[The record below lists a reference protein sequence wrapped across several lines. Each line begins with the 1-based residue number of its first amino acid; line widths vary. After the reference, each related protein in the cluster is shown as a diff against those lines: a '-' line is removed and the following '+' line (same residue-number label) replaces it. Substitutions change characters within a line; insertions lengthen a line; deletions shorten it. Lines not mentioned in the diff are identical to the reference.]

1 MLFGQEHVKKY
12 RETNGQVGHD
22 WQGTTTL
29 ILTTTGRKSGEERST
44 PLIYQPT
51 DGGYAIVA
59 SKGGDDHP
67 PAWFLNLQEHPE
79 VDVQVKD
86 DRFRARARVASP
98 DEKPEL
104 WKKMVATWPAY
115 DEYQQKTDRE
125 IPVVV
130 LERV

>member
-29 ILTTTGRKSGEERST
+29 ILTTKGRKSGEERST

-51 DGGYAIVA
+51 DDGYAIVA

-67 PAWFLNLQEHPE
+67 PAWFLNLQDHPE
-79 VDVQVKD
+79 VDVQVKG
-86 DRFRARARVASP
+86 DRFHARARVATQ
-98 DEKPEL
+98 DEKPGL

-115 DEYQQKTDRE
+115 DEYQQKTGRE

>member
-1 MLFGQEHVKKY
+1 MLFGQEHVNKY
-12 RETNGQVGHD
+12 RETGGQVGHD

-29 ILTTTGRKSGEERST
+29 ILTTKGRKSGEERST

-51 DGGYAIVA
+51 DDGYAIVA

-67 PAWFLNLQEHPE
+67 PAWFLNLQDEPE

-98 DEKPEL
+98 DEKPDL
-104 WKKMVATWPAY
+104 WKTMVATWPAY
-115 DEYQQKTDRE
+115 EEYQQKTARE
-125 IPVVV
+125 IPIVV

>member
-51 DGGYAIVA
+51 DDGYAIVA
-59 SKGGDDHP
+59 SKGGDDSP
-67 PAWFLNLQEHPE
+67 PAWFLNLQQHPE

-86 DRFRARARVASP
+86 DRFHARARVASP
-98 DEKPEL
+98 DEKPDL

-115 DEYQQKTDRE
+115 DEYQSKTDRE